1 MALGPGAGHGVDA
14 ASATLP
20 VDPPVGERGL
30 GVNGDVGLAMG
41 GGVLAVL
48 RLPARAEAVGRARSM
63 VRAAFTALG
72 VARVDAEDGVL
83 AVCELVTNALTH
95 AVGPFELR
103 VRAVADTVVCEV
115 VDGDAAPVA
124 FPDPPAGPLASS
136 PASRESGGADLDA
149 VIDAL
154 SLRGRGLEIVRRL
167 CQDRC
172 GCRPTPL
179 VGAVDGVGK
188 AMWFAM
194 PMRPGPSGDAADAG
208 ERAG

>member
-1 MALGPGAGHGVDA
+1 MALGRGAGHGVDA

-20 VDPPVGERGL
+20 ADPPAGGRGL
-30 GVNGDVGLAMG
+30 GVDGNVGLAVG

-48 RLPARAEAVGRARSM
+48 RLPARAEAVAQARS
-63 VRAAFTALG
+63 VARAAFSALD
-72 VARVDAEDGVL
+72 VRRVDAEDGVL

-115 VDGDAAPVA
+115 VDGDAALLA
-124 FPDPPAGPLASS
+124 FPNPSVTARA
-136 PASRESGGADLDA
+136 PASRDTGVADRDTL
-149 VIDAL
+149 IDAL
-154 SLRGRGLEIVRRL
+154 SVRGRGLEIVRRL

-179 VGAVDGVGK
+179 VGAVGGIGK
-188 AMWFAM
+188 AMWFAV
-194 PMRPGPSGDAADAG
+194 PVRRRSDNAVSDPTQSS
-208 ERAG
+208 